1 MKQELRARS
10 LADRDA
16 IDPVR
21 RLELADTIVGHLYDL
36 DRFRDAGAVGL
47 YWAAGSE
54 VSTSGII
61 ARLSEQEERRIFLP
75 FVLNGELELTEWRPQ
90 DPVVTAEYGGMHPR
104 YQRKVKLDEVDVL
117 VVPGLAFDRKGHRLG
132 SGTGHYDRLLARLDQ
147 RTIRIGLGY
156 QSQVVDEVPH
166 DAGDEDVHF
175 VATEDGLIA
184 CAPVPSGSDQR

>member
-1 MKQELRARS
+1 MKQEIRGRV

-21 RLELADTIVGHLYDL
+21 RLELADAIVDHLYDL

-104 YQRKVKLDEVDVL
+104 YRRAVRLDEVDL
-117 VVPGLAFDRKGHRLG
+117 LIVPGLAFDRRGHRLG
-132 SGTGHYDRLLARLDQ
+132 SGTGHYDRLLARLDP
-147 RTIRIGLGY
+147 RTVRIGICY
-156 QSQVVDEVPH
+156 QSQVADEVPH
-166 DAGDEDVHF
+166 GPGDEDVHF
-175 VATEDGLIA
+175 LATEEGLIA
-184 CAPVPSGSDQR
+184 CASVASGSDQR